1 MKKNIGLG
9 LLLAGC
15 LAAAGCATKTYG
27 RVGTLTGFEK
37 DGLSCREI
45 ELETART
52 QGFVDQVNKES
63 EFSGRDVLAILG
75 DFGIGNALE
84 RSAALESA
92 NNKLGQ
98 LRELKAGKKCAYIGG
113 VSSVEEK
120 KEEEAKVNIPSP
132 QPTSNYVESNWDRVK
147 GDGRARG
154 YTKERV
160 N

>member
-27 RVGTLTGFEK
+27 RIGTLTAFER

-45 ELETART
+45 ELEAART
-52 QGFVDQVNKES
+52 QGFIDQVNKES

-84 RSAALESA
+84 RNAALESA
-92 NNKLGQ
+92 NNKLAQ
-98 LRELKAGKKCAYIGG
+98 LQELRTSKKCT
-113 VSSVEEK
+113 SVGPIVEK
-120 KEEEAKVNIPSP
+120 TKP
-132 QPTSNYVESNWDRVK
+132 VEPLAPINSRF
-147 GDGRARG
+147 G
-154 YTKERV
+154 ERQK
-160 N
+160 NFYK